1 MSSRS
6 QKIEDQPDPALGPA
20 PPFGGGS
27 HRVLDSAGWPL
38 LLCVLGILATG
49 YPTLISGFAEVQGG
63 LGDPLLVN
71 FILEHSYRWVAGMP
85 LAEDLWSPPVFY
97 PVRGVAT
104 YTDLLLGSAP
114 LYWPWRFIGCGPHTA
129 YQLWMLCCW
138 SINFLACYLLLRRGF
153 RTSAFAASLGAALF
167 AFGSPRIANVMH
179 QQLVVQFFLVVSI
192 WAAIELVRLSDR
204 PQVSSRNWLWVG
216 VLFTGLLLQFIT
228 AFYPLFFALFATVAA
243 LAAAVLSA
251 PSRQVLLRVLRQNAL
266 PLTVFAVLATAAAA
280 PVLLRYLKSAEILGY
295 RDYFPR
301 TLPRLASWFLLG
313 DSNLI
318 YGRLH
323 DAPLLRDF
331 AMPRHH
337 NGIGFVTT
345 ALAAIGLWK
354 GRRNRAV
361 QFLLIGLAALFVFT
375 LRLPG
380 DLSLWQ
386 VVREVMPGAASLRAV
401 ARVGMMIMFPA
412 AVGIAIFMD
421 RAARRRVWLTA
432 VFSII
437 VMAEQIHTPLTFDK
451 KAFEERVTEIASRVP
466 DDAETFLLVSADGE
480 SRYDPH
486 DTAAWVAFASD
497 VPTVNGRLGHRP
509 RKWRLRKVDA
519 TTSED
524 IARIRRSLKYWVK
537 RNDLDPSRVVWLSLE
552 PGTAPSRVRRR

>member
-323 DAPLLRDF
+323 DAPWLREF

-345 ALAAIGLWK
+345 GLASIGLWK

-361 QFLLIGLAALFVFT
+361 QFMLIGLAALFVFT